1 MLLSRSEFT
10 SEGSERWAFPKLP
23 LNQVLETGSLGEEF
37 TISEVFKNSGPFE
50 IRCKKE
56 RNLVGGR
63 KFSPCKRF
71 LRTSSRWDAGL
82 CRPQRSASPPTPP
95 PASSG
100 AAWGGCPTASSPRW
114 GRRGRLR
121 SVVPEVQNS
130 GGSCLGRRECISSDL
145 RRCPLTRYESR
156 KARLPGGRGTRV
168 PIVPKAG
175 TVPPGAPGRP
185 RGLLKRLGWNW
196 RSIWGGSDRAP
207 FNALRGQTRLYR

>member
-1 MLLSRSEFT
+1 M
-10 SEGSERWAFPKLP
+10 
-23 LNQVLETGSLGEEF
+23 LETGNRGEF
-37 TISEVFKNSGPFE
+37 TISEVFKNSGPVE
-50 IRCKKE
+50 TRCKKGE
-56 RNLVGGR
+56 KLSRGEKIPPLQALPEDR
-63 KFSPCKRF
+63 EP
-71 LRTSSRWDAGL
+71 LRRGAL
-82 CRPQRSASPPTPP
+82 PPAALPPP

-114 GRRGRLR
+114 ARRGRLR

-168 PIVPKAG
+168 PIVPEAG

-185 RGLLKRLGWNW
+185 RGFLKRLGWN
-196 RSIWGGSDRAP
+196 
-207 FNALRGQTRLYR
+207 